1 MDVTVRCYGG
11 VRTALEARSIE
22 LELSD
27 GASVAT
33 LLDRLGERYPRFAR
47 LRRSGRSVV
56 AMRDRVHLDRDT
68 TLDDGDVVSL
78 STSPTRD

>member
-22 LELSD
+22 LELPD

-33 LLDRLGERYPRFAR
+33 LLDRLEEGHSPFAR
-47 LRRSGRSVV
+47 LRRDGGSVIV
-56 AMRDRVHLDRDT
+56 MRDRVHLNRDT
-68 TLDDGDVVSL
+68 TLDDGDEVSL
-78 STSPTRD
+78 STSPMRD